1 MMWSSNKAAEVIP
14 KVISDAAKNKDA
26 PSWSS
31 SSLYPHQ
38 LCGFIQSAAGPACQ
52 HPWEEHALKTAQA
65 HKENVL
71 FVLLCSPQ
79 GKVTDKKEAGDDRGK
94 VKRAKKR
101 AFGRQRS
108 KAALVT

>member
-1 MMWSSNKAAEVIP
+1 MPQRIKMQ
-14 KVISDAAKNKDA
+14 

-52 HPWEEHALKTAQA
+52 HPWEEHTLKTAQA

-94 VKRAKKR
+94 VKRAKKELLE
-101 AFGRQRS
+101 S
-108 KAALVT
+108 KAAKQLWSLDNISAK